1 MEKFHMFDD
10 RIYQMTNGVKAA
22 DRIIYTV
29 MLNEQKFYHDK
40 GQYYTPS
47 YAHLG
52 QYAGITRTSVIACM
66 KRLEAHGLI
75 KKTNVASNQCVIKVY
90 SLDEVPEVLTELTAK
105 EARKAKLESKVTQ
118 SVKKDDPLS
127 QNSLPTESKFFTQS
141 VKIFDTYNNS
151 NNKKELINNNKE
163 DDFEEE
169 SLKKGASLCDS
180 HECDIKEDDF
190 LSLDELNDFLSMNES
205 DLDSEATKETSKTS
219 DLDDLEVSSKK
230 TSKQD
235 KEISDVNIDS
245 DHKNTQCPATDDEM
259 DPFDDYL
266 DDEEDPEEELKREQR
281 KAKIK
286 ERFRKAKLKNRIDE
300 LDDFD
305 DGDDDFT
312 YRPKKKTHTDSKKER
327 IKPKMYFASGG
338 MR

>member
-151 NNKKELINNNKE
+151 NNSNNSNNKKKFLNNNKE

-169 SLKKGASLCDS
+169 SLKKRASLCDS

-190 LSLDELNDFLSMNES
+190 LSLDELNDFLSMDES
-205 DLDSEATKETSKTS
+205 DLEVSSKETSKTS
-219 DLDDLEVSSKK
+219 DLEE
-230 TSKQD
+230 D
-235 KEISDVNIDS
+235 KISDVNIDS

-259 DPFDDYL
+259 DPFDD
-266 DDEEDPEEELKREQR
+266 DEEDEESEREKAIKRVEKKKRFELARQ
-281 KAKIK
+281 
-286 ERFRKAKLKNRIDE
+286 KNKVSG
-300 LDDFD
+300 LDPFD
-305 DGDDDFT
+305 DSDDDDFSFT
-312 YRPKKKTHTDSKKER
+312 PKKKQTQDDKKQR
-327 IKPKMYFASGG
+327 IKPKMYYAGG
-338 MR
+338 GIQ

>member
-169 SLKKGASLCDS
+169 SLKKGASLCYS

-219 DLDDLEVSSKK
+219 DLEE
-230 TSKQD
+230 D
-235 KEISDVNIDS
+235 KISDVIASS
-245 DHKNTQCPATDDEM
+245 DHKNTQCPATDDELP
-259 DPFDDYL
+259 DVDL

-281 KAKIK
+281 KAEIK
-286 ERFRKAKLKNRIDE
+286 ERFRKAKLKNRVDE

-305 DGDDDFT
+305 DSDDDDFSFT
-312 YRPKKKTHTDSKKER
+312 PRKKTHTDSKKEK
-327 IKPKMYFASGG
+327 IKPKMYFAGG
-338 MR
+338 GIK

>member
-1 MEKFHMFDD
+1 MEKSHMFDD

-180 HECDIKEDDF
+180 HECDSLGIEEAIKE
-190 LSLDELNDFLSMNES
+190 
-205 DLDSEATKETSKTS
+205 TVKTS

-235 KEISDVNIDS
+235 KEISDVNEVS
-245 DHKNTQCPATDDEM
+245 DHKNTQCPATDDEL

-266 DDEEDPEEELKREQR
+266 DEKPEREEAIKKAQR
-281 KAKIK
+281 KAEIK
-286 ERFRKAKLKNRIDE
+286 SRIKLAKQKNKVSD

-305 DGDDDFT
+305 DSDDDFT
-312 YRPKKKTHTDSKKER
+312 YRPKKKTHTEPKKEGVKVRR
-327 IKPKMYFASGG
+327 IYAGG

>member
-151 NNKKELINNNKE
+151 NNNKELTNNNKE

-180 HECDIKEDDF
+180 HECD
-190 LSLDELNDFLSMNES
+190 
-205 DLDSEATKETSKTS
+205 
-219 DLDDLEVSSKK
+219 
-230 TSKQD
+230 
-235 KEISDVNIDS
+235 
-245 DHKNTQCPATDDEM
+245 
-259 DPFDDYL
+259 YL

-281 KAKIK
+281 KAEIK
-286 ERFRKAKLKNRIDE
+286 ERFRNAKLKNKVSD

-305 DGDDDFT
+305 DSDDDFT
-312 YRPKKKTHTDSKKER
+312 FTPRKKTHTDSKKEK
-327 IKPKMYFASGG
+327 IKPKMYFAGG
-338 MR
+338 GIEQ

>member
-180 HECDIKEDDF
+180 HECDSLGIEEAIKE
-190 LSLDELNDFLSMNES
+190 
-205 DLDSEATKETSKTS
+205 AVKTS

-259 DPFDDYL
+259 DPFDD
-266 DDEEDPEEELKREQR
+266 DEEDEESEREKAIKRVEKKKRFELARQ
-281 KAKIK
+281 
-286 ERFRKAKLKNRIDE
+286 KNKVSG
-300 LDDFD
+300 LDPFD
-305 DGDDDFT
+305 DSEDD
-312 YRPKKKTHTDSKKER
+312 YYLSPKKKQTQDDKKQK
-327 IKPKMYFASGG
+327 IKPKMYFAGGG